1 MNILR
6 EVKVEN
12 RFRIPATTSQ
22 TPSVTG
28 QIAIDTDG
36 DGTDNTQGIIKYYD
50 GTRVMYGVA
59 VDTLPTSDGHV
70 ATYDATL
77 NKIKFAAPGSISTD
91 TTWLNNLQGDRVYG
105 QRMINSNSRLDAG
118 IAFDESITGGSAA
131 YVVQTAALAAHRKLT
146 TNTVSDTDAYV
157 YIAAATNNPF
167 YDSRSWHLRVIC
179 ALNSV
184 ANVRMVIGMCASAGY
199 GHYAAT
205 LPANSVVFRF
215 DTAVPDTNY
224 QFITK
229 DATTATTTNTTV
241 AADTGVH
248 KFDIIF
254 DDSTNTY
261 TGYIDG
267 TLRATHTSNLPVA
280 ATQSYMVAGTRTL
293 TGSAKEFLYS
303 NILFIQKVQ

>member
-6 EVKVEN
+6 EVQVQN
-12 RFRIPATTSQ
+12 RFRVPATTSQ

-77 NKIKFAAPGSISTD
+77 NKVKFAAPGAISTD
-91 TTWLNNLQGDRVYG
+91 TTWLNNLQGDRIYG
-105 QRMINSNSRLDAG
+105 HRMIVSNARLDAG
-118 IAFDESITGGSAA
+118 LAFDESVTGGSAA
-131 YVVQTAALAAHRKLT
+131 YVVQTASVPPYRKLT
-146 TNTVSDTDAYV
+146 SNTVSDSDVYV
-157 YIAAATNNPF
+157 YITTATNNPF

-205 LPANSVVFRF
+205 LSANSVVFRF

-229 DATTATTTNTTV
+229 DGSTATTTNTTV
-241 AADTGVH
+241 AADTNFH

-254 DDSTNTY
+254 EDSTNTY

-267 TLRATHTSNLPVA
+267 VLRATHTTNLPTA
-280 ATQSYMVAGTRTL
+280 ATQSYMVAGVRTL
-293 TGSAKEFLYS
+293 TGAAKEFWYS
-303 NILFIQKVQ
+303 NTLFIQKVQ